1 MISVD
6 RKLRLRDLEIFR
18 FLKDNV
24 VLAYVIIEDTRKP
37 HTEEVKKLD
46 PLCFLDEED
55 LNEIVNVFKIYF
67 LSDEPLKRN
76 DSVMLREFFGN

>member
-1 MISVD
+1 MEND
-6 RKLRLRDLEIFR
+6 FEIFR

-24 VLAYVIIEDTRKP
+24 VLAYIIIEDTRK
-37 HTEEVKKLD
+37 HYLKEDKKLE

-67 LSDEPLKRN
+67 
-76 DSVMLREFFGN
+76 